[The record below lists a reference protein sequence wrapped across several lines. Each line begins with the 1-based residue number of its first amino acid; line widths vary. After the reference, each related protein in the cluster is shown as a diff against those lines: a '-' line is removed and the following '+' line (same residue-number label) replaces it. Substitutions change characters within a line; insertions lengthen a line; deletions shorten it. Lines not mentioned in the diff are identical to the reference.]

1 MKMKLF
7 PGRCK
12 VLFSDKYGWEKDIR
26 RRINPWRYAPF
37 FKSFSEADL
46 DAFDVL
52 IPQHLTD
59 IVFLNE
65 NHADL
70 HGKKCFIPSLTA
82 MNICNDKMRFND
94 SMVDMGSGHLIPM
107 VNDELSYP
115 YILKKRIDENGS
127 RSRIINSELEEKPF
141 QKFISSDE
149 YYRQECISGV
159 DEFTTHM
166 LMVGGKVVFH
176 RTLHFTFGEQLFVK
190 GVGCKP
196 SRRRKLGACPHID
209 VFTDI
214 LNHLE
219 FEGLCCFNYKV
230 KDGNL
235 KIFEVN
241 PRYGGSLTRF
251 LSPMLKVYSN
261 MLEAQ

>member
-1 MKMKLF
+1 MKRF
-7 PGRCK
+7 SGRRK

-26 RRINPWRYAPF
+26 RRINAWRYAPF

-65 NHADL
+65 NHAEL
-70 HGKKCFIPSLTA
+70 HGKKCFIPSLSA
-82 MNICNDKMRFND
+82 MNLCNNKMQFND
-94 SMVDMGSGHLIPM
+94 FMVDMGFGRLIPK
-107 VNDELSYP
+107 VNDELAYP
-115 YILKKRIDENGS
+115 YILKKCIDENGS
-127 RSRIINSELEEKPF
+127 RSRIINSKLEEKPF
-141 QKFISSDE
+141 QRFISSDE
-149 YYRQECISGV
+149 YYRQECIPGS
-159 DEFTTHM
+159 DEFTTHI
-166 LMVGGKVVFH
+166 LMAGGQVVFH
-176 RTLHFTFGEQLFVK
+176 RTLRFIFKKPLFVK

-196 SRRRKLGACPHID
+196 SKHEKLRTCPYID
-209 VFTDI
+209 IFTDI

-230 KDGNL
+230 IDENL

-261 MLEAQ
+261 MLESQ